1 MPRKKLKAKVKHSL
15 LNQNPAR
22 NSFLRWTQR
31 QTMEVS
37 PMDETNS
44 SDKYLSPWSKEQDE
58 EMRNTNPEDWSG
70 YDSLTGLKIEKGYDS
85 LTGLNF
91 DKGGFVY
98 NTDTTKQ

>member
-1 MPRKKLKAKVKHSL
+1 MPRKKLKGKVKDSILKHK
-15 LNQNPAR
+15 PAR
-22 NSFLRWTQR
+22 SSFLRWTQR
-31 QTMEVS
+31 QIMEVS

-44 SDKYLSPWSKEQDE
+44 SDKHLSPWSKEQDE
-58 EMRNTNPEDWSG
+58 EMRNTDPEDWSG
-70 YDSLTGLKIEKGYDS
+70 YDP

>member
-15 LNQNPAR
+15 LNHNPAR
-22 NSFLRWTQR
+22 SSFLRWTQR
-31 QTMEVS
+31 QIMEVS

-44 SDKYLSPWSKEQDE
+44 SDKYLSPWFKEQDE
-58 EMRNTNPEDWSG
+58 EMRNTDPEDWSG
-70 YDSLTGLKIEKGYDS
+70 YDP

>member
-15 LNQNPAR
+15 LNQNSAR

-58 EMRNTNPEDWSG
+58 EMRNTNPKDWSG
-70 YDSLTGLKIEKGYDS
+70 YDP

-98 NTDTTKQ
+98 DTDTTKQ